1 MARSS
6 SQHAS
11 SKSVHSNEEIEEV
24 DESYLAA
31 LAVERNTKA
40 FFDKYDRNELQ
51 ELVAATYCS
60 WLQTSEEIRLPV
72 EFPNGLI
79 NQMNDFSHSNI
90 VILAPVEPNA
100 PLDYK
105 EVHQILKE
113 LVIGIFSLNQI
124 PSIHF
129 QANYDCST
137 TCLLPPA
144 YYDSRVGQL
153 LINVDYTMKTLWHG
167 VCVPKEKRKRYA
179 EWWRAN
185 VDLENN
191 GIPQARKYTV
201 TDFLAAGLT
210 DVSTDPDFEG
220 IYSDDVNTD
229 PTYEPNS
236 CLEKQL
242 FMEYA
247 DSFLLQIILHNTY
260 VKQHENIFV
269 YETAYTLNNA
279 IQLTDDKFDPVIYQ
293 KLQQRLGLQQKVVL
307 NYLERKEEIQ
317 QNMAYLKLIAFL
329 VPLLLGLKKKR
340 KVPELSRFLPAFSD
354 EKLKTDR
361 ILPPFLLGESFRCQH
376 FTYPPNQYFHLHGGI
391 EFDLGTPPITY
402 FSREMKDSAT
412 DIQTEAAS
420 YLNQLLHSDVLYRG
434 QFPIPIMEFSGKS
447 YYAISVDLETFFQH
461 FNKAPWWGVMSET
474 ISSLKSKKLP
484 LSDIQLYEQL
494 KKKFGTKKAMK
505 CKNLPTALLS
515 SVDSGLVAIFH
526 TLCHNN
532 PTSHLAVLDE
542 VGYPLVY
549 HAAMYNHPP
558 IIYQLATSGLKLN
571 QRRSI
576 YYQKS
581 NRSPNINEE
590 KIGPTALHAA
600 AKCGSLGALTCLLAL
615 QADYMKTDG
624 RGWTPMHFAA
634 FFDHIPC
641 VRALYRKNPNLLDLE
656 TTAEYRSTP
665 LLLAAMVGALDVL
678 QYLLSIGANW
688 RKTDSKGNNLI
699 HLAALYFHTEV
710 LKYFIEQDMPGLP
723 VWNLLIGMV
732 ETFEYYR
739 NEMGV
744 RALEVLCVAKE
755 TYWKSII
762 DADGIPALVNMLR
775 SQHKTLQCVAAAV
788 LCNISNHQLV
798 CHSIVQAKIIPE
810 LIELL
815 MSPEPELQ
823 SRCSLLLYDIGQID
837 DNAAVI
843 VRLGGI
849 SPMVKLLSSKIEDV
863 LVNVIKCLMAI
874 YKENPDH
881 QTLVAQ
887 EGAIPLLVEMLSMTS
902 DVLQETASIALA
914 ELACDHRSNQVS
926 IADEGSVDL
935 LINILGGTKLHL
947 QLKAAKTVEALADRN
962 PTIQK
967 AFLERS
973 ADKYLLKLLKVF
985 DLEVREQASTAIW
998 ALAGNAEKQQKSMAE
1013 QIGYSFII
1021 DLLLSPSDNMR
1032 YVGSEAVIS
1041 ISKDN
1046 KEYQNQICAA
1056 NGIPPLVRIL
1066 RRSESTVRTL
1076 LRAIVALGTLCIGVA
1091 YINNEFCQNKI
1102 AEEGGMTSLVDLLSF
1117 ETTLEVKVEVV
1128 HALARIVLGNPK
1140 LQLSLHNN
1148 KDFSYR
1154 IPLSLLTTGDKK
1166 IGLRAGS
1173 ALALFSYNNPAQ
1185 QALILDCGGI
1195 QMSIYEDFLQSKNE
1209 EEKVSASFQ
1218 IVALGKVIVG
1228 RDVVALSAM
1237 GITTLVKL
1245 LTSHNFTTVIKAGEL
1260 LAALCRTRGGIS
1272 DAIVTMGAV
1281 EKLCAHL
1288 DSTNEQIQKVC
1299 AVTLGY
1305 LTFNLTAQRRLMVQC
1320 RNQPKLFDLLISALS
1335 IDATICMDFI
1345 EEFKRQKKMGLPSQS
1360 LEINGGPPVIPIRK
1374 VRPKS
1379 VGVPYKE
1386 SQKVGFR
1393 TKSAPAVSSEKPKT
1407 AVNQS
1412 KNAQA
1417 LDMKKLKDKQVTK

>member
-1 MARSS
+1 
-6 SQHAS
+6 
-11 SKSVHSNEEIEEV
+11 
-24 DESYLAA
+24 
-31 LAVERNTKA
+31 
-40 FFDKYDRNELQ
+40 
-51 ELVAATYCS
+51 
-60 WLQTSEEIRLPV
+60 
-72 EFPNGLI
+72 
-79 NQMNDFSHSNI
+79 
-90 VILAPVEPNA
+90 
-100 PLDYK
+100 
-105 EVHQILKE
+105 
-113 LVIGIFSLNQI
+113 
-124 PSIHF
+124 
-129 QANYDCST
+129 
-137 TCLLPPA
+137 
-144 YYDSRVGQL
+144 
-153 LINVDYTMKTLWHG
+153 
-167 VCVPKEKRKRYA
+167 
-179 EWWRAN
+179 
-185 VDLENN
+185 
-191 GIPQARKYTV
+191 
-201 TDFLAAGLT
+201 
-210 DVSTDPDFEG
+210 
-220 IYSDDVNTD
+220 
-229 PTYEPNS
+229 
-236 CLEKQL
+236 
-242 FMEYA
+242 
-247 DSFLLQIILHNTY
+247 
-260 VKQHENIFV
+260 
-269 YETAYTLNNA
+269 
-279 IQLTDDKFDPVIYQ
+279 
-293 KLQQRLGLQQKVVL
+293 
-307 NYLERKEEIQ
+307 
-317 QNMAYLKLIAFL
+317 
-329 VPLLLGLKKKR
+329 
-340 KVPELSRFLPAFSD
+340 
-354 EKLKTDR
+354 
-361 ILPPFLLGESFRCQH
+361 
-376 FTYPPNQYFHLHGGI
+376 
-391 EFDLGTPPITY
+391 
-402 FSREMKDSAT
+402 
-412 DIQTEAAS
+412 
-420 YLNQLLHSDVLYRG
+420 
-434 QFPIPIMEFSGKS
+434 
-447 YYAISVDLETFFQH
+447 
-461 FNKAPWWGVMSET
+461 
-474 ISSLKSKKLP
+474 
-484 LSDIQLYEQL
+484 
-494 KKKFGTKKAMK
+494 
-505 CKNLPTALLS
+505 
-515 SVDSGLVAIFH
+515 
-526 TLCHNN
+526 
-532 PTSHLAVLDE
+532 
-542 VGYPLVY
+542 
-549 HAAMYNHPP
+549 MYNHPP

-762 DADGIPALVNMLR
+762 DA
-775 SQHKTLQCVAAAV
+775 
-788 LCNISNHQLV
+788 
-798 CHSIVQAKIIPE
+798 
-810 LIELL
+810 
-815 MSPEPELQ
+815 
-823 SRCSLLLYDIGQID
+823 
-837 DNAAVI
+837 
-843 VRLGGI
+843 
-849 SPMVKLLSSKIEDV
+849 
-863 LVNVIKCLMAI
+863 
-874 YKENPDH
+874 
-881 QTLVAQ
+881 
-887 EGAIPLLVEMLSMTS
+887 